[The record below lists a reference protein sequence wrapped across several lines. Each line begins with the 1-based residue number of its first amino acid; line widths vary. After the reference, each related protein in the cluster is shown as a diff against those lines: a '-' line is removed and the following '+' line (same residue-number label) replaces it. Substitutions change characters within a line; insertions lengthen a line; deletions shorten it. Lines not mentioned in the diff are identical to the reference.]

1 MHRVKLSRALAVAT
15 VLFAVAFYMVGAA
28 IKPGYSQAAS
38 FISELNATGTP
49 WARELGLF
57 GFLPLG
63 GLFAAFLLAAH
74 GVARVHGASLAG
86 FLLLWSQ
93 PVAFFGAAIAPC
105 DPGCP
110 IGGSVLQQ
118 AHDLLGLATYVL
130 GGIGFFLL
138 SYAPDLSTRG
148 RWYLRG
154 VAVAW
159 LALFSVM
166 LAPDLAPIRGLLQR
180 FADVLL
186 GSVVIVVAWRMLVP
200 AGGTSATPDG
210 SFKPPASQV
219 GPIQARDHHKAFGPE

>member
-93 PVAFFGAAIAPC
+93 PVAFFGDDHASRGQRSKEQCRENQRAKSH
-105 DPGCP
+105 
-110 IGGSVLQQ
+110 GG
-118 AHDLLGLATYVL
+118 H
-130 GGIGFFLL
+130 
-138 SYAPDLSTRG
+138 R
-148 RWYLRG
+148 
-154 VAVAW
+154 
-159 LALFSVM
+159 
-166 LAPDLAPIRGLLQR
+166 
-180 FADVLL
+180 
-186 GSVVIVVAWRMLVP
+186 
-200 AGGTSATPDG
+200 
-210 SFKPPASQV
+210 
-219 GPIQARDHHKAFGPE
+219 